1 MWWIIRCKGATFSGT
16 EQSNPACLYE
26 VEGCLYEDKKTR
38 RVISTGRGL
47 TFETWLAGMLL
58 HDSGGVSANGGGQS
72 GEDGDDDV
80 NHTFDDL
87 LCTVFHG
94 IE

>member
-1 MWWIIRCKGATFSGT
+1 MKWRDVCMKT
-16 EQSNPACLYE
+16 
-26 VEGCLYEDKKTR
+26 KKTR

-94 IE
+94 I

>member
-1 MWWIIRCKGATFSGT
+1 MKS
-16 EQSNPACLYE
+16 ENPAVSSRQGGALN
-26 VEGCLYEDKKTR
+26 LK
-38 RVISTGRGL
+38 
-47 TFETWLAGMLL
+47 TWLAGMLL
-58 HDSGGVSANGGGQS
+58 HNSGSVSANGGGQS